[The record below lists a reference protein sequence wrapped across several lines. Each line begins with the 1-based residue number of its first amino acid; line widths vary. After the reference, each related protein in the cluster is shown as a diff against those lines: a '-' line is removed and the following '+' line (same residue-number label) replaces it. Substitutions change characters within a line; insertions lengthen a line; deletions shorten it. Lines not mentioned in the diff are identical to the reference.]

1 MLAANHAEQFGI
13 MTLDYP
19 IFMTIEEYL
28 EMLAVTIVIAGL
40 LSHIAKDL
48 HGGRSEI
55 VFA

>member
-40 LSHIAKDL
+40 LSHIAKHL

-55 VFA
+55 EFA